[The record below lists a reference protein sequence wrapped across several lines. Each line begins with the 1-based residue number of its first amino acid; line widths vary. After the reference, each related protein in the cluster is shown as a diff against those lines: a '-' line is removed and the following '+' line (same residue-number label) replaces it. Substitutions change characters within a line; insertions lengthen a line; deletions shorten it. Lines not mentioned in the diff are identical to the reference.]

1 MAVSSSSVV
10 FISRLR
16 RLPVIDT
23 AGDAM
28 GKVRDVVVQVRGQRR
43 PPRVKGLV
51 SELFGRRRVYIPM
64 ERVYSIDA
72 LQVIVSGVVNTKRF
86 RRREGETLVV
96 EDLFDRQV
104 VPKGASSPTTIYDV
118 SMSPGRAGDWEV
130 SRVALKEAARAR
142 PFAASRPV
150 TIVPWYDLP
159 DLSLV
164 EGGGEQSQIA
174 DMLDM
179 KPADVARELH
189 DMTPDR
195 RAQVAQALDDRQL
208 ADAIEELPEDEQ
220 VSLISLLDPE
230 RAADVLEEMDP
241 DDAAD
246 LISELTDE
254 LAEVLLNRMRP
265 EDAQDVRDL
274 LLYEDDTAGGMM
286 TPEPVIVAADAT
298 VADGLALVRDEDL
311 PPALAGMVF
320 VCRPPLE
327 APTGRFLGGVHL
339 QRLLREPPST
349 QVSGLIDRELRPLV
363 PGADLAQVSRYFA
376 TYDIVVAPVVDAEH
390 RLLGAVTVDDV
401 LDHMLPEDWR
411 GTQMDDESEAS
422 HGATS

>member
-1 MAVSSSSVV
+1 MI

-16 RLPVIDT
+16 RLPVIDS
-23 AGDAM
+23 AGDPM

-43 PPRVKGLV
+43 PPRVKGIV

-72 LQVIVSGVVNTKRF
+72 VQVVVSGVVNTKRF
-86 RRREGETLVV
+86 HRREGETLVV
-96 EDLFDRQV
+96 EDLLDRQV
-104 VPKGASSPTTIYDV
+104 VPRGSSSPTTIYDV
-118 SMSPGRAGDWEV
+118 SMSPGRAGEWEV

-150 TIVPWYDLP
+150 TVVPWFDVP
-159 DLSLV
+159 GLSLGDSSADDTLV
-164 EGGGEQSQIA
+164 A

-189 DMTPDR
+189 DMAPDR
-195 RAQVAQALDDRQL
+195 RAAVAQALDDRQL
-208 ADAIEELPEDEQ
+208 ADAMEELPEDEQ
-220 VSLISLLDPE
+220 VMLISLLDPE

-246 LISELTDE
+246 LIAELSDD
-254 LAEVLLNRMRP
+254 LAEVLLDRMRP

-274 LLYEDDTAGGMM
+274 LVYEDDTAGGMM
-286 TPEPVIVAADAT
+286 TPEPVIVAADHT
-298 VADGLALVRDEDL
+298 VADALALVRDEDL

-327 APTGRFLGGVHL
+327 APTGKFLGGVHL

-349 QVSGLIDRELRPLV
+349 LVSRLIDTELRPLL
-363 PGADLAQVSRYFA
+363 PQADLAQVSRYFA
-376 TYDIVVAPVVDAEH
+376 TYDIVVAPVIDTDH

-401 LDHMLPEDWR
+401 LDHMLPADWR
-411 GTQMDDESEAS
+411 GIQMD
-422 HGATS
+422 GAVVETGDGRG

>member
-1 MAVSSSSVV
+1 VSTTSVI

-16 RLPVIDT
+16 GLPVIDT
-23 AGDAM
+23 AGDPM
-28 GKVRDVVVQVRGQRR
+28 GKVRDVVVQVRAQRR
-43 PPRVKGLV
+43 PPKVKGIV

-72 LQVIVSGVVNTKRF
+72 IQVVVSGVVNTKRF

-96 EDLFDRQV
+96 EDLLDRQV
-104 VPKGASSPTTIYDV
+104 VPTGAKAPTAIYDV
-118 SMSPGRAGDWEV
+118 SMSPGRAGDWEI
-130 SRVALKEAARAR
+130 SRVALKESARLR
-142 PFAASRPV
+142 PFATSRPV
-150 TIVPWYDLP
+150 TQVPWFDIPALFLANAF
-159 DLSLV
+159 D
-164 EGGGEQSQIA
+164 EDAQIA
-174 DMLDM
+174 EMLDM

-189 DMTPDR
+189 DMSPDR
-195 RAQVAQALDDRQL
+195 RAAVAQALDDRQL
-208 ADAIEELPEDEQ
+208 ADAMEELPEDEQ

-246 LISELTDE
+246 LISELSED
-254 LAEVLLNRMRP
+254 LAEVLLDRMRP

-274 LLYEDDTAGGMM
+274 LAYDDDTAGGMM
-286 TPEPVIVAADAT
+286 TPEPVIVAPDHT
-298 VADGLALVRDEDL
+298 VADALAMVRVEDL

-327 APTGRFLGGVHL
+327 APTGKFLGGVHL

-349 QVSGLIDRELRPLV
+349 LVSRLIDTELRPLR
-363 PGADLAQVSRYFA
+363 PQADLAQVSRYFA
-376 TYDIVVAPVVDAEH
+376 TYDIVVAPVIDTET

-411 GTQMDDESEAS
+411 GIQMDAVIGETGD
-422 HGATS
+422 GRG

>member
-1 MAVSSSSVV
+1 MI

-16 RLPVIDT
+16 RLPVIDS
-23 AGDAM
+23 AGDPM

-43 PPRVKGLV
+43 PPRVKGIV

-72 LQVIVSGVVNTKRF
+72 VQVVVSGVVNTKRF
-86 RRREGETLVV
+86 HRREGETLVV
-96 EDLFDRQV
+96 EDLLDRQV
-104 VPKGASSPTTIYDV
+104 VPRGSSSPTTIYDV
-118 SMSPGRAGDWEV
+118 SMSPGRAGEWEV

-150 TIVPWYDLP
+150 TVVPWFDVP
-159 DLSLV
+159 GLSLGDSSADDTLV
-164 EGGGEQSQIA
+164 A

-189 DMTPDR
+189 DMAPDW
-195 RAQVAQALDDRQL
+195 RAAVAQALDDRQL
-208 ADAIEELPEDEQ
+208 ADAMEELPEDEQ
-220 VSLISLLDPE
+220 VMLISLLDPE

-246 LISELTDE
+246 LIAELSDD
-254 LAEVLLNRMRP
+254 LAEVLLDRMRP

-274 LLYEDDTAGGMM
+274 LVYEDDTAGGMM
-286 TPEPVIVAADAT
+286 TPEPVIVAADHT
-298 VADGLALVRDEDL
+298 VADALALVRDEDL

-327 APTGRFLGGVHL
+327 APTGKFLGGVHL

-349 QVSGLIDRELRPLV
+349 LVSRLIDTELRPLL
-363 PGADLAQVSRYFA
+363 PQADLAQVSRYFA
-376 TYDIVVAPVVDAEH
+376 TYDIVVAPVIDTDH

-401 LDHMLPEDWR
+401 LDHMLPADWR
-411 GTQMDDESEAS
+411 GIQMD
-422 HGATS
+422 GAVVETGDGRG